1 MKIYTDFLNNLKYPI
16 SGTVEGPIGTS
27 NKTLCLQQLYM
38 DFITEEGLT
47 WHITDEKTRVR
58 LVNGRG
64 VC

>member
-1 MKIYTDFLNNLKYPI
+1 MYIVKISI
-16 SGTVEGPIGTS
+16 QGPIGTS

-58 LVNGRG
+58 LVNGI
-64 VC
+64 VQT